1 MKNKKAQEN
10 SQAGFGILIKI
21 TLIAALFIFLFFGL
35 RWVLKYI
42 TMR

>member
-10 SQAGFGILIKI
+10 SHGGFGILIKI
-21 TLIAALFIFLFFGL
+21 FLIVALFLILFFGV
-35 RWVLKYI
+35 RWLVSYL